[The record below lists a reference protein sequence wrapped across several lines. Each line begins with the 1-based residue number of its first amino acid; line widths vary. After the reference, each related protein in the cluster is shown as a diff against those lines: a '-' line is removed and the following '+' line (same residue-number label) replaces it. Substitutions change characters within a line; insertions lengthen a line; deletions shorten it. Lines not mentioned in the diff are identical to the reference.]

1 MMMAFYE
8 TEQPGEAAVDEATAT
23 ARFYDG
29 LRELTRIPGMAA
41 NFGWCLAQLAGER
54 DFEAQFRGMVGFLDA
69 YQQHGLD
76 TALTAIE
83 DVQGIPVDVIQRE
96 GRQGDGEA
104 FAREGRLV
112 GLVGTDESR
121 LGRFLGI
128 VCTGIDNSG
137 EAFVPATIDID
148 APGVAQ
154 VLQ

>member
-1 MMMAFYE
+1 MAFYE
-8 TEQPGEAAVDEATAT
+8 AEQPREAVVDEATAT
-23 ARFYDG
+23 AQFYDG

-83 DVQGIPVDVIQRE
+83 DVQGIPIDVVQRE

-104 FAREGRLV
+104 FATEGRLV
-112 GLVGTDESR
+112 GLLRADERR

-128 VCTGIDNSG
+128 VCTEIDNSG
-137 EAFVPATIDID
+137 EAFVPVAIDVEV
-148 APGVAQ
+148 PGVAQ
-154 VLQ
+154 RLQ